1 MIKLVALDLDGT
13 LLSSFGVLSADAA
26 DTLRQLR
33 KKGILVVISSGRP
46 YYSVQHIIP
55 DDCYDYA
62 SCMNGQDI
70 YCVKRGKHQ
79 QKPNLTEEEKQ
90 HLIGYLKDY
99 RMLMECAIDGQGYY
113 IASTKHQ
120 AFVNFFQSMNAL
132 RHHLA
137 HQKYYPQTASYDLHV
152 VENTSIGKFC
162 FCGYPHT
169 LKRFYASLDHDAY
182 SCFFVNASWLE
193 IMHVGISKGLAIQE
207 IMEQEHITKEEC
219 AAFGDGENDIPL
231 FEACGTR
238 VAMGNAMHSLKKKAT
253 DIARPYYEDGCAKWL
268 KEHLL

>member
-13 LLSSFGVLSADAA
+13 LLSSFGSLSAEAA
-26 DTLRQLR
+26 NTLRQLR

-46 YYSVQHIIP
+46 FYSVKHIIP

-70 YCVKRGKHQ
+70 YCAKHAMHQ
-79 QKPNLTEEEKQ
+79 QKPNLTEAEKK
-90 HLIGYLKDY
+90 HLISYLKDY
-99 RMLMECAIDGQGYY
+99 RMLMECSIDGQGYY
-113 IASTKHQ
+113 IASSKHE

-132 RHHLA
+132 RHRLA
-137 HQKYYPQTASYDLHV
+137 RQKYYPQTASYDLQV

-169 LKRFYASLDHDAY
+169 LKRFYSALDHDAY
-182 SCFFVNASWLE
+182 SCFFVNPSWLE
-193 IMHVGISKGLAIQE
+193 IMHVGISKGFAIQD
-207 IMEQEHITKEEC
+207 IMKQEQIWKEEC
-219 AAFGDGENDIPL
+219 VAFGDGENDIPL
-231 FEACGTR
+231 FKAYGTR
-238 VAMGNAMHSLKKKAT
+238 VAMRNAMRSLKKYAT

>member
-120 AFVNFFQSMNAL
+120 AFVNFFQSMN
-132 RHHLA
+132 
-137 HQKYYPQTASYDLHV
+137 SWEGV
-152 VENTSIGKFC
+152 SIRF
-162 FCGYPHT
+162 GY
-169 LKRFYASLDHDAY
+169 
-182 SCFFVNASWLE
+182 VNANWIGSL
-193 IMHVGISKGLAIQE
+193 ISGFPICAIIDPSIYSTIE
-207 IMEQEHITKEEC
+207 
-219 AAFGDGENDIPL
+219 
-231 FEACGTR
+231 
-238 VAMGNAMHSLKKKAT
+238 
-253 DIARPYYEDGCAKWL
+253 
-268 KEHLL
+268 